1 MLMINFP
8 TNRQNNFNLLR
19 LVFATLVLLSH
30 APELLDGNRSR
41 ELLTNVFHTVSFG
54 EFAVDGFFLL
64 SGYLIVKSW
73 CNAPDLV
80 QFSRSRILR
89 IFPGFIVATI
99 LCAFVVGP
107 LASTPAVYFSDFSFL
122 KLAESTAQLK
132 PPTLPMVFAGTH
144 YASVNGAMWTIS
156 WEFACYIGVLVAG
169 LIGLTKKPRLWL
181 ILTVTLL
188 AIFTLQRFGFLSHV
202 HGKYL
207 FSHPL
212 VRLGS
217 FFLVGGTFYL
227 FHEKFIFD
235 RKIAGV
241 AAAALLIGMFSWRL
255 SELVLATA
263 GGYLLFYFAFARVPY
278 IVSFNKL
285 PDISYGVYLYGWP
298 VQKLLLWYF
307 PTMSPWLLF
316 IGSCGGAFTLG
327 AMSWYAIEKPCLKF
341 KRKKLNTE
349 PIDELTPA
357 QNFLLK

>member
-1 MLMINFP
+1 MIQIP
-8 TNRQNNFNLLR
+8 LSRQNNFNLLR

-30 APELLDGNRSR
+30 APELIDGNRSR

-73 CNAPDLV
+73 CNSPDLV
-80 QFSRSRILR
+80 RFSRSRILR

-107 LASTPAVYFSDFSFL
+107 LASPPTVYFSDFSFL

-132 PPTLPMVFAGTH
+132 PPNLPMVFAGTY

-156 WEFACYIGVLVAG
+156 LEFACYISVLAAG

-188 AIFTLQRFGFLSHV
+188 VIFTLQRFELLSHV
-202 HGKYL
+202 PGKYW

-217 FFLVGGTFYL
+217 FFFVGGTFYL
-227 FHEKFIFD
+227 FNEKFIFD
-235 RKIAGV
+235 RKLAWV

-255 SELVLATA
+255 SELLLATA
-263 GGYLLFYFAFARVPY
+263 GGYLFFYFAFAQVPY
-278 IVSFNKL
+278 IVYFNKL

-307 PTMSPWLLF
+307 PLMSPWLLF

-327 AMSWYAIEKPCLKF
+327 TMSWYAIEKPCLKF
-341 KRKKLNTE
+341 KRKKLNNE
-349 PIDELTPA
+349 PIAELNLA